1 MYYICIFGYLANA
14 SYMKKW
20 CAYIILMLFLVKVAA
35 QDKIAYDTLFNRVH
49 NLPSE
54 EVIKL
59 GDEYLKKEYTD
70 TAIVLYSLV
79 YNRFYEEMSEK
90 EKLFCAIGYLK
101 MGNIY
106 YMQGNYTS
114 ALDLYIKGLKICET
128 CKDKKDMSRFYNNIG
143 NIYCIF
149 QDYEKGTDCYKKG
162 YENCKLYP
170 DKENEY
176 KLLVNLSGISSYIK
190 DTEKARRFY
199 FGAEKLKQP
208 GDTIKNYMSLFNW
221 GLIMKNEGKYAE
233 AIQNFRK
240 AASYSSTYEMNPSYL
255 CSVFEELYKTFDLMD
270 IDDSTMYYI
279 NRCMDLAEKNNL
291 LHLYSQP
298 LKTLYRLYEKK
309 GDLKNAIL
317 FQKKYLSI
325 IDSIFN
331 VREFNR
337 VKNVQYLYE
346 MEKTAKEISSLH
358 ADQKK
363 KEQKIGRQRKVLF
376 YILSGTVLISFL
388 LVLVYIQKRKIQRS
402 YRDLFHINREIMES
416 QQQNKEIQQQYKER
430 LQKKEERLVAVYKQ
444 LNRYREL
451 QNEPP
456 IDNEENLWQTETSE
470 INVKYQTSS
479 LNKEQK
485 QVLADAI
492 SNVMETTRQ
501 FCEPDFSLE
510 KLATLVNSNSKYVS
524 QVINE
529 MYQKNFS
536 NYVND
541 YRIREARIRL
551 MDIEHYG
558 NYTIKA
564 IAESLGYKS
573 HATFINVFRKITGI
587 TPSIYQKMAK
597 EQA

>member
-1 MYYICIFGYLANA
+1 MVE
-14 SYMKKW
+14 SSM
-20 CAYIILMLFLVKVAA
+20 
-35 QDKIAYDTLFNRVH
+35 
-49 NLPSE
+49 S
-54 EVIKL
+54 IKS
-59 GDEYLKKEYTD
+59 K
-70 TAIVLYSLV
+70 VLY
-79 YNRFYEEMSEK
+79 N
-90 EKLFCAIGYLK
+90 
-101 MGNIY
+101 
-106 YMQGNYTS
+106 
-114 ALDLYIKGLKICET
+114 
-128 CKDKKDMSRFYNNIG
+128 
-143 NIYCIF
+143 
-149 QDYEKGTDCYKKG
+149 
-162 YENCKLYP
+162 
-170 DKENEY
+170 
-176 KLLVNLSGISSYIK
+176 SSN
-190 DTEKARRFY
+190 TE
-199 FGAEKLKQP
+199 
-208 GDTIKNYMSLFNW
+208 
-221 GLIMKNEGKYAE
+221 
-233 AIQNFRK
+233 
-240 AASYSSTYEMNPSYL
+240 
-255 CSVFEELYKTFDLMD
+255 
-270 IDDSTMYYI
+270 
-279 NRCMDLAEKNNL
+279 
-291 LHLYSQP
+291 
-298 LKTLYRLYEKK
+298 
-309 GDLKNAIL
+309 
-317 FQKKYLSI
+317 
-325 IDSIFN
+325 
-331 VREFNR
+331 
-337 VKNVQYLYE
+337 
-346 MEKTAKEISSLH
+346 
-358 ADQKK
+358 
-363 KEQKIGRQRKVLF
+363 
-376 YILSGTVLISFL
+376 
-388 LVLVYIQKRKIQRS
+388 RS

>member
-1 MYYICIFGYLANA
+1 
-14 SYMKKW
+14 MKKW
-20 CAYIILMLFLVKVAA
+20 CAYIILMLFLARIAA

-70 TAIVLYSLV
+70 TAIVLYSIV

-190 DTEKARRFY
+190 DTEKARKFY
-199 FGAEKLKQP
+199 FEAEKLKQP
-208 GDTIKNYMSLFNW
+208 GDTIKNYMSFFNW

-240 AASYSSTYEMNPSYL
+240 AAAYSSKYEMNPRYL
-255 CSVFEELYKTFDLMD
+255 CSVFEELYKTFHLMD
-270 IDDSTMYYI
+270 RDDSTMYYI

-291 LHLYSQP
+291 LHFYSQP
-298 LKTLYRLYEKK
+298 LKTLYGLYEKK

-325 IDSIFN
+325 TDSIFS

-346 MEKTAKEISSLH
+346 MEKTAKEISFLH

-363 KEQKIGRQRKVLF
+363 KEQKIGRQRKILF
-376 YILSGTVLISFL
+376 YILSGTFLISFL

-402 YRDLFHINREIMES
+402 YRDLFHINREVMES
-416 QQQNKEIQQQYKER
+416 QQQNKEIQQQYKEK
-430 LQKKEERLVAVYKQ
+430 LQEKEERLAVAYKQ

-451 QNEPP
+451 QGEQPVE
-456 IDNEENLWQTETSE
+456 NEEEYRQIDESE
-470 INVKYQTSS
+470 AAVKYQTSS
-479 LNKEQK
+479 LNKDQK
-485 QVLADAI
+485 QILADAI
-492 SNVMETTRQ
+492 STVMETTRE

-529 MYQKNFS
+529 IYQKNFS

-541 YRIREARIRL
+541 YRIREARVRL